1 MICLRP
7 YNGFHKKES
16 TGVIF
21 IQAKREY
28 TSKFYFRLLLLGFFV
43 VAVLLD
49 VVFSVGGGGGRAAV
63 VVSPSGGGDGLAVV
77 VTFGGR
83 DPSQFIR
90 KVTDDV
96 LPKRIIIENSIHSFY
111 NYTTIWLYFIDI
123 LIFLHFDILTGL
135 C

>member
-16 TGVIF
+16 AGVIF

-49 VVFSVGGGGGRAAV
+49 VVFSVGGGGGLAV
-63 VVSPSGGGDGLAVV
+63 VVVSSSGGGGGRAVVVVSSSGGGDGLAVL

-83 DPSQFIR
+83 DPSQFIL
-90 KVTDDV
+90 KVTNDV
-96 LPKRIIIENSIHSFY
+96 LPKTIIIENSIHSFY
-111 NYTTIWLYFIDI
+111 NYTTI
-123 LIFLHFDILTGL
+123 
-135 C
+135 